1 MRSTSVPFTA
11 HHLNHRLAEQGF
23 MNSSSIQ
30 VEWELQR
37 SWRASQ
43 TSVVSGWSSSAP
55 LRRGGCS
62 VAAPSLFFCSSHRD
76 LMATER
82 SGAKKWE
89 TGWRAKTAQ
98 WLVVDTESFL
108 LKVMDKDGWEE
119 GMYAQNR
126 ILGPFF
132 GFASSE
138 WSVAREAET
147 PGMAFST
154 EGSSLQAQSDWI
166 SVWTR
171 SVAQSSSCG
180 LVSATASTLLTSSDF
195 QPTPQPSFLEGSLGS
210 GSDYQTSRASCK
222 EHSEESR
229 SPMEEQRPRKR
240 PRTVAPDPASEG
252 DPRESD
258 HPNVEFEDLGEA
270 DGPAESGQPKKPIAY
285 VNPMRFE
292 VPVRTEPAGPTQ
304 RGRIQ
309 RRPQQAERAHTQGQG
324 RRAGR
329 HRHWETDSREQ
340 LERSQEPV
348 HGQLVGQEEPGHRVD
363 PEASWTS
370 AFSFITAS
378 TVREDELLGRSSHS
392 NQLAGAIREPPPVS
406 GYWAVTGRQI
416 SAIYPYIGFIPLFGS
431 SLYFVETP
439 FGTHVF
445 GVPVFFTNIAH

>member
-1 MRSTSVPFTA
+1 MAPPVR
-11 HHLNHRLAEQGF
+11 EC
-23 MNSSSIQ
+23 M
-30 VEWELQR
+30 
-37 SWRASQ
+37 RASACAH
-43 TSVVSGWSSSAP
+43 TLVCTEGWSKDCILVTPGAILELHSLRPPRSA
-55 LRRGGCS
+55 LREGE
-62 VAAPSLFFCSSHRD
+62 AHI
-76 LMATER
+76 ATALD
-82 SGAKKWE
+82 SGI
-89 TGWRAKTAQ
+89 
-98 WLVVDTESFL
+98 F
-108 LKVMDKDGWEE
+108 WEE
-119 GMYAQNR
+119 EALVQ
-126 ILGPFF
+126 LG
-132 GFASSE
+132 
-138 WSVAREAET
+138 
-147 PGMAFST
+147 
-154 EGSSLQAQSDWI
+154 
-166 SVWTR
+166 
-171 SVAQSSSCG
+171 
-180 LVSATASTLLTSSDF
+180 
-195 QPTPQPSFLEGSLGS
+195 
-210 GSDYQTSRASCK
+210 
-222 EHSEESR
+222 